1 MSNDIKLLGFDQDG
15 IRSLSPHKFD
25 QFLQVKAQMENL
37 ILSHIPIIVTTCQ
50 AAQSRGLRNINFKK
64 VVIDEATQAS
74 EIEVLSTM
82 MDAE

>member
-1 MSNDIKLLGFDQDG
+1 M
-15 IRSLSPHKFD
+15 
-25 QFLQVKAQMENL
+25 QVKAYMENL

-50 AAQSRGLRNINFKK
+50 AAQSRGLKNITFKK
-64 VVIDEATQAS
+64 VIIDEATQAS